1 MKRIA
6 FTLLIGLTAIEA
18 WAGDEIR
25 LLVGTYTDSGSKGI
39 YSLSFDQESGR
50 SLLLDSL
57 EIKNP
62 SYLTISK
69 DGRYL
74 YAVSENSDATAA
86 LNAIR
91 FHAKTGKMRLLNT
104 VLTHGEDPCHVETKG
119 RIALTANYT
128 GGSMSVF
135 PIGKD
140 GRLGNTKAVYKGN
153 RGGERPQ
160 QSTAHI
166 HMARFLGDGHILATD
181 FSADQLLL
189 FGTNTSGV
197 SYESVAGRVAKNS
210 GPRHIE
216 LSKDEKTIYVMSEL
230 AGTVTVFANDHGTLK
245 HLQTIASDSVN
256 GGGGADI
263 HLSPDGKFLYS
274 SNRLKADGISIFKVN
289 PANGLLTKVGYQLTG
304 THPRN
309 FCITPNGKYLL
320 CACRDSNVIEVYS
333 IDPENGLLRDT
344 HQNIVLKKPV
354 CVKTF
359 VLR

>member
-6 FTLLIGLTAIEA
+6 LTLLLGLAAIGT

-25 LLVGTYTDSGSKGI
+25 LLVGTYTDSGSRGI
-39 YSLSFDQESGR
+39 YSLSFDQENGR
-50 SLLLDSL
+50 ASFLDSL

-62 SYLTISK
+62 SYLNLSK
-69 DGRYL
+69 DGRYI
-74 YAVSENSDATAA
+74 YAVSENNDTTAA

-91 FHAKTGKMRLLNT
+91 FKSKTGKMKLLNT
-104 VLTHGEDPCHVETKG
+104 ALTHGEDPCYAETNG
-119 RIALTANYT
+119 QIALTANYT

-140 GRLGNTKAVYKGN
+140 GRLGKTKAVY
-153 RGGERPQ
+153 RGHQSGERPQ

-166 HMARFLGDGHILATD
+166 HMARFLSDGHILATD

-189 FGTNTSGV
+189 FRANGTEV
-197 SYESVAGRVAKNS
+197 SYEGVAGRLEKNS
-210 GPRHIE
+210 GPRHME
-216 LSKDEKTIYVMSEL
+216 LSRDEKTVYVMSEL
-230 AGTVTVFANDHGTLK
+230 AGTVTVFSNGHGTLK
-245 HLQTIASDSVN
+245 RLQTIASDSVN

-263 HLSPDGKFLYS
+263 HLSPDGQFLYS

-304 THPRN
+304 IHPRN
-309 FCITPNGKYLL
+309 FCITPNGKFLL

-333 IDPENGLLRDT
+333 IDSESGSLTNTRQDIL
-344 HQNIVLKKPV
+344 LKKPV
-354 CVKTF
+354 CVKIAK
-359 VLR
+359 

>member
-6 FTLLIGLTAIEA
+6 FTLLIGLTAMGA

-25 LLVGTYTDSGSKGI
+25 LLVGSYTDSGSKGI

-62 SYLTISK
+62 SYLTLSK

-197 SYESVAGRVAKNS
+197 SYERVAGRVAKNS

-230 AGTVTVFANDHGTLK
+230 AGTVTVFANDHGMLK

-333 IDPENGLLRDT
+333 IDPENGLLCDT

-359 VLR
+359 FLR

>member
-91 FHAKTGKMRLLNT
+91 FRAKTGKMRLLNT

-119 RIALTANYT
+119 NIALTANYT

-160 QSTAHI
+160 QSSAHI

-197 SYESVAGRVAKNS
+197 SYERVAGRVAKNS

-216 LSKDEKTIYVMSEL
+216 LSKDEKTVYVMSEL
-230 AGTVTVFANDHGTLK
+230 SGTVTVFSNEHGTLRR
-245 HLQTIASDSVN
+245 LQTIASDSVN
-256 GGGGADI
+256 GRGGADI

-320 CACRDSNVIEVYS
+320 CACRDINVIEVYS

-359 VLR
+359 FLR

>member
-6 FTLLIGLTAIEA
+6 FTLLIGLTAMGA

-25 LLVGTYTDSGSKGI
+25 LLVGSYTDSGSKGI

-57 EIKNP
+57 KIKNP
-62 SYLTISK
+62 SYLTLSK

-91 FHAKTGKMRLLNT
+91 FHAKTGKMQLLNT
-104 VLTHGEDPCHVETKG
+104 VLTHGEDPCHVETNGKL
-119 RIALTANYT
+119 ALTANYT

-160 QSTAHI
+160 QSSAHI
-166 HMARFLGDGHILATD
+166 HMARFLSDGHILATD

-197 SYESVAGRVAKNS
+197 SYERVAGRVAKNS

-304 THPRN
+304 IHPRN

-344 HQNIVLKKPV
+344 HQNILLKKPV